1 MGIFKVKKNS
11 IKLIFKNSK
20 KLDWSKNYTWVP
32 TALHPVIGSRV
43 IIFYG
48 SRNKNNFTQT
58 GYFIYCLKTKKVIS
72 NSKRPL
78 IKLGKLGA
86 FDDSL
91 ALATSVVD
99 VKSKLYFYYVG
110 WIRPKNTRFL
120 PSIGLAVSKK
130 NLKNFKKIS
139 YPILSRSSKEPF
151 GCASPFVIKEG
162 RKFKMWYVAIRRWI
176 KKKNETIPIYNLS
189 YSESTNGINWDLKKQ
204 NVLNGPANETISRPW
219 IIKYKGKY
227 HLWYSYRNK
236 DKNFNIGYSTSLDG
250 FKWRR
255 KDNKFKIQK
264 LGSNWNSQANCY
276 PCVFKYQKSFYM
288 LFNGNDYG
296 RNGIGLLE
304 LIYD

>member
-99 VKSKLYFYYVG
+99 VKSKLY
-110 WIRPKNTRFL
+110 
-120 PSIGLAVSKK
+120 
-130 NLKNFKKIS
+130 
-139 YPILSRSSKEPF
+139 
-151 GCASPFVIKEG
+151 
-162 RKFKMWYVAIRRWI
+162 
-176 KKKNETIPIYNLS
+176 
-189 YSESTNGINWDLKKQ
+189 
-204 NVLNGPANETISRPW
+204 
-219 IIKYKGKY
+219 
-227 HLWYSYRNK
+227 
-236 DKNFNIGYSTSLDG
+236 
-250 FKWRR
+250 
-255 KDNKFKIQK
+255 
-264 LGSNWNSQANCY
+264 
-276 PCVFKYQKSFYM
+276 
-288 LFNGNDYG
+288 
-296 RNGIGLLE
+296 
-304 LIYD
+304 

>member
-1 MGIFKVKKNS
+1 M
-11 IKLIFKNSK
+11 
-20 KLDWSKNYTWVP
+20 
-32 TALHPVIGSRV
+32 
-43 IIFYG
+43 
-48 SRNKNNFTQT
+48 
-58 GYFIYCLKTKKVIS
+58 
-72 NSKRPL
+72 
-78 IKLGKLGA
+78 
-86 FDDSL
+86 
-91 ALATSVVD
+91 
-99 VKSKLYFYYVG
+99 
-110 WIRPKNTRFL
+110 
-120 PSIGLAVSKK
+120 
-130 NLKNFKKIS
+130 
-139 YPILSRSSKEPF
+139 
-151 GCASPFVIKEG
+151 
-162 RKFKMWYVAIRRWI
+162 
-176 KKKNETIPIYNLS
+176 
-189 YSESTNGINWDLKKQ
+189 
-204 NVLNGPANETISRPW
+204 NGPANETISRPW